1 MRERNPSDS
10 LKNRVGNFFRRTAE
24 GLKKLGA
31 TGLALVTFAG
41 GLAGCSANNVK
52 ATPEVPTSS
61 TADTPEATGKSSSTN
76 TPSNTP
82 STEQATSEAPDTPKP
97 STRAPQNTETS
108 PSTSSGEQT
117 GEVIGTRMDH
127 PNAIPAADFVEEHL
141 TKDPQRFARQN
152 TVATIDEALDFA
164 TAVDATLFHDWQ
176 ASGYIFPGEEINARL
191 PIYKDPR
198 KHDAQQLAEL
208 LVKRGIAMALS
219 QKEGSERGLSE
230 VEDADVA
237 PLDRERVSACLY
249 AHYGPGILAPKPVD
263 WGADGVAAQQFDKA
277 VVGIVNKTNVVAGLT
292 SSDIEITDA
301 TMSETI
307 IRSMDGRTFET
318 KDVSFLLDGEPFTL
332 IAVFGEPKKQFSA
345 PGHPERW
352 IEEVTPTIAEVDY
365 GKLRYYDKDGNLSDV
380 PIDNDGDP
388 TVQVIIGGVKARR

>member
-1 MRERNPSDS
+1 MSERNRHNPSDS
-10 LKNRVGNFFRRTAE
+10 LDQTISRR
-24 GLKKLGA
+24 GLLFGIGA
-31 TGLALVTFAG
+31 VAG
-41 GLAGCSANNVK
+41 AAVGCSPDNVK
-52 ATPEVPTSS
+52 AVPEVPISS
-61 TADTPEATGKSSSTN
+61 TDNTPEATGRSSSAD
-76 TPSNTP
+76 TP
-82 STEQATSEAPDTPKP
+82 STEQATSKAPDTPKP

-141 TKDPQRFARQN
+141 TKDPQRFAREN

-164 TAVDATLFHDWQ
+164 TAADATLFHDWQ

-219 QKEGSERGLSE
+219 QKAGSERGLSE

-332 IAVFGEPKKQFSA
+332 IAVFGKPKKQFSA

-352 IEEVTPTIAEVDY
+352 IEEVTPNVAKVDY
-365 GKLRYYDKDGNLSDV
+365 GKLRYYDKDGNLSDA

-388 TVQVIIGGVKARR
+388 TVQVIIGGVKAASPDRR